1 MTKEE
6 ILQKDKFTKE
16 EFRLLLNDIHKMSCL
31 EFVKKLPDRSID
43 IVVTS
48 PPYNMGNVDRSEN
61 PKRPKVDYDKDK
73 SLNRDNNPLFGE
85 GYADFDDCLPHSEYI
100 KQQRTLLKELTRAL
114 TDEGAIF
121 YNTKWRNY
129 GGEVEMLH
137 DILAGFCVRQVII
150 WSAFTSLCW
159 NDRMFAPRYE
169 VIYFIT
175 KTNIAKGNNTKLTK
189 EGTNYGDIWTFARE
203 TNNSHPA
210 PFPIDLPYYAI
221 KSIDNHGRKMVVY
234 DPYMGSGTTAVAAA
248 CCGYDYLGTDLTD
261 SYIEMAKKRLK
272 LNEIQPESK
281 NLFNNKTAQAKK
293 FKEFNDNATA
303 VKVNKLSL

>member
-16 EFRLLLNDIHKMSCL
+16 EFNLLLNDIHKMSCL

-221 KSIDNHGRKMVVY
+221 KSIDNHARRMVVY